1 MTKVSESS
9 EFTIPLKNLLSLVAA
24 TAISVWAY
32 FGIME
37 RLTFIERELLTHWEE
52 IEEND
57 NWIDDWSPPPAVA
70 ESIKRVRAL
79 ELQIKELELKL
90 QFLLATR
97 NQDNK

>member
-57 NWIDDWSPPPAVA
+57 NWIDEWSPPPAVA
-70 ESIKRVRAL
+70 ESIKRVRAI

-97 NQDNK
+97 K

>member
-57 NWIDDWSPPPAVA
+57 NWIDSWSPPPAVA

-97 NQDNK
+97 N

>member
-1 MTKVSESS
+1 
-9 EFTIPLKNLLSLVAA
+9 
-24 TAISVWAY
+24 
-32 FGIME
+32 ME

-57 NWIDDWSPPPAVA
+57 NWIDEWSPPPAVA
-70 ESIKRVRAL
+70 ESIKRVRAI

-97 NQDNK
+97 K

>member
-37 RLTFIERELLTHWEE
+37 RLTFIERELMTHWEE

-57 NWIDDWSPPPAVA
+57 NWIDEWSPPPAVA
-70 ESIKRVRAL
+70 ESIKRVRAI

-97 NQDNK
+97 GR

>member
-37 RLTFIERELLTHWEE
+37 RLTFIERELMTHWEE

-57 NWIDDWSPPPAVA
+57 NWIDNWSPPSAVA
-70 ESIKRVRAL
+70 ESIKRVRAI

-97 NQDNK
+97 R

>member
-57 NWIDDWSPPPAVA
+57 NWIDDWSPPSEVA

-79 ELQIKELELKL
+79 ELQIKELELKM
-90 QFLLATR
+90 QFLIASR
-97 NQDNK
+97 GR

>member
-57 NWIDDWSPPPAVA
+57 NWIDDWSPPAAVA

-97 NQDNK
+97 K

>member
-79 ELQIKELELKL
+79 ELQIKELELKM
-90 QFLLATR
+90 QFLIASR
-97 NQDNK
+97 GR

>member
-1 MTKVSESS
+1 MPKVSESS
-9 EFTIPLKNLLSLVAA
+9 EFTIPLKNLLSLVVA

-57 NWIDDWSPPPAVA
+57 NWIDEWSPPPAVA
-70 ESIKRVRAL
+70 ESIKRVRAI

-97 NQDNK
+97 R

>member
-37 RLTFIERELLTHWEE
+37 RLSFIERELLTHWEE

-57 NWIDDWSPPPAVA
+57 NWIDSWSPPPAVA

-97 NQDNK
+97 R

>member
-57 NWIDDWSPPPAVA
+57 NWIDEWSPPPAVA

-79 ELQIKELELKL
+79 ELQIKELELKM
-90 QFLLATR
+90 QFLIASR
-97 NQDNK
+97 GR

>member
-1 MTKVSESS
+1 MPKVSESS

-37 RLTFIERELLTHWEE
+37 RLSFIERELLTHWEE

-57 NWIDDWSPPPAVA
+57 NWIDKWSPPPAVA

-97 NQDNK
+97 N

>member
-37 RLTFIERELLTHWEE
+37 RLTFIERELMTHWEE

-57 NWIDDWSPPPAVA
+57 NWIDEWSPPPAVA
-70 ESIKRVRAL
+70 ESIKRVRAI

-97 NQDNK
+97 R